1 MVEELVLILH
11 NLRCHLNYPHSLM
24 EKQKKRKLLL
34 RKKITNIDLEKES
47 PLQYLEVH
55 YTIHDRVF
63 ESEIYQDEQVV
74 CQH

>member
-1 MVEELVLILH
+1 MLSSKLSSFSNGETTENEVVVVEENSKYWSRIE
-11 NLRCHLNYPHSLM
+11 Y
-24 EKQKKRKLLL
+24 
-34 RKKITNIDLEKES
+34 

-74 CQH
+74 CQHWVHLCEIHEI